1 MAEKKFED
9 AMQRLEEIV
18 QGLEQG
24 DLPLGDSLK
33 VFEEGM
39 GLAKFCSRE
48 LESAEKKVSLLV
60 KESGGNTAKSH
71 LSRMERK
78 MPDEAV
84 PDLKPISPEKRKRWR
99 LLFRVISLNLKA

>member
-18 QGLEQG
+18 RGLEQG

-39 GLAKFCSRE
+39 ELARFCSKE
-48 LESAEKKVSLLV
+48 LESAEKKISLLV
-60 KESGGNTAKSH
+60 KESGGKYSEAPFEPDGAK
-71 LSRMERK
+71 
-78 MPDEAV
+78 DAQ
-84 PDLKPISPEKRKRWR
+84 
-99 LLFRVISLNLKA
+99 

>member
-18 QGLEQG
+18 KGLEQG

-39 GLAKFCSRE
+39 ELAKFCSRE

-60 KESGGNTAKSH
+60 KESGGKYS
-71 LSRMERK
+71 EVPFE
-78 MPDEAV
+78 PDGAEDAQ
-84 PDLKPISPEKRKRWR
+84 
-99 LLFRVISLNLKA
+99 

>member
-1 MAEKKFED
+1 MKTTTVWDARYGGIVAEKKFEV

-39 GLAKFCSRE
+39 ELAKFCSKE
-48 LESAEKKVSLLV
+48 LEAAEKKVSLLV
-60 KESGGNTAKSH
+60 KESGGKQSEVPFEPDGAK
-71 LSRMERK
+71 
-78 MPDEAV
+78 DAQ
-84 PDLKPISPEKRKRWR
+84 
-99 LLFRVISLNLKA
+99 

>member
-1 MAEKKFED
+1 MTNKQTTATGLLVEE

-24 DLPLGDSLK
+24 NLSLGDSLK

-39 GLAKFCSRE
+39 DLAKLCTRE

-60 KESGGNTAKSH
+60 KDSGGKYS
-71 LSRMERK
+71 EIPFE
-78 MPDEAV
+78 PDGTKDAQ
-84 PDLKPISPEKRKRWR
+84 
-99 LLFRVISLNLKA
+99 

>member
-1 MAEKKFED
+1 MAEKKFEE

-39 GLAKFCSRE
+39 KLAKFCSKE

-60 KESGGNTAKSH
+60 KESGGKYS
-71 LSRMERK
+71 
-78 MPDEAV
+78 EA
-84 PDLKPISPEKRKRWR
+84 PFE
-99 LLFRVISLNLKA
+99 LNGSKDA

>member
-1 MAEKKFED
+1 MAEKKFEE

-39 GLAKFCSRE
+39 ELAKFCSKE

-60 KESGGNTAKSH
+60 KESGGKQS
-71 LSRMERK
+71 E
-78 MPDEAV
+78 V
-84 PDLKPISPEKRKRWR
+84 PFELDGTKD
-99 LLFRVISLNLKA
+99 AQ

>member
-1 MAEKKFED
+1 MAEKKFEE

-24 DLPLGDSLK
+24 DLALGDSLK

-39 GLAKFCSRE
+39 ELAKFCSKE

-60 KESGGNTAKSH
+60 KESGGKYSETPFELDGAK
-71 LSRMERK
+71 
-78 MPDEAV
+78 DAQ
-84 PDLKPISPEKRKRWR
+84 
-99 LLFRVISLNLKA
+99 

>member
-18 QGLEQG
+18 KSLEGG

-39 GLAKFCSRE
+39 DLAKFCSKE
-48 LESAEKKVSLLV
+48 LEAAEKKVTLLV
-60 KESGGNTAKSH
+60 RESGGK
-71 LSRMERK
+71 LS
-78 MPDEAV
+78 EA
-84 PDLKPISPEKRKRWR
+84 PFESDGDNDAS
-99 LLFRVISLNLKA
+99 